1 MAVKFTVDAVK
12 TAEAKW
18 WEDSHNEEAQQVTV
32 YNRSFPGLITVS
44 VTRYDD
50 NPDRITVHM
59 IFADG
64 VSLSKYF
71 LQAFTNELFISR
83 RRYSFENDITNVST
97 IEEI

>member
-1 MAVKFTVDAVK
+1 MAVKFTVDALK
-12 TAEAKW
+12 TAETKW
-18 WEDSHNEEAQQVTV
+18 WEDEHQDEAQQVAI

-44 VTRYDD
+44 ITRYDD

-59 IFADG
+59 IFSDG
-64 VSLSKYF
+64 ISLAKYF

-83 RRYSFENDITNVST
+83 RRYSFDNNITNEST